1 MHLKI
6 FLLALL
12 LLSFN
17 SSADSGSRQKA
28 ISGEHRSTQ
37 HKNRDIYRNPQSTL
51 DFFAVEPSMT
61 ARLSHKN
68 FTCISIASK
77 AA

>member
-28 ISGEHRSTQ
+28 LAASTVQ
-37 HKNRDIYRNPQSTL
+37 LSIKIEIFIETLSLPWIFLPLNP
-51 DFFAVEPSMT
+51 V
-61 ARLSHKN
+61 
-68 FTCISIASK
+68 
-77 AA
+77 